1 MTILSLRRTLVL
13 ILLAAVVTGPSL
25 VIADDLEVIKFGEAA
40 LSYASGGI
48 QRSTPQDG
56 VVNVITGDNQTTGD
70 HMQLGQGDTLYIK
83 LKNPSDATVG
93 DLYSVFKRTRKVF
106 HPMTGEYMGYLV
118 TRLAIVQVTQVDKA
132 LTTVQAIRAYGPV
145 SPGDPVVKF
154 ALPAEDG
161 PASDQALTPDSRGMI
176 IELQANMGV
185 TLVAQRNVV
194 YIDRGREDGV
204 RAGDQ
209 FEVIRA
215 GGNLPPRAVGEIKVL
230 FAEAKS
236 ASALITRS
244 TARLFK
250 GDRIRVKGR
259 GPEVLP
265 VSQPP
270 VKQSQLQPANE
281 SSASV
286 EAVSQEQK
294 PALHIQ
300 QASKETKITLN
311 DLMRQ
316 LRYESGEATIKPEG
330 YRVLDE
336 LVEYLRHAPV
346 DQLIRVEGHADNMEI
361 GPSLKSFFP
370 TNWDLS
376 KARATG
382 VLRYLVEKGGIDS
395 ARISSVGYGDTKPV
409 VSNSSDEGRQRNRRV
424 DIVLYSPEA
433 SKEMTERVSKQASAS
448 GGGFEID
455 NAKSEARPAPI
466 PAISSNDP
474 MIGPPLSDAMPGDSG
489 GGSKP
494 DNEAAG
500 EAAGDRPIVP

>member
-1 MTILSLRRTLVL
+1 MTILSPRSPLFP
-13 ILLAAVVTGPSL
+13 IFLAAVLTGQSP
-25 VIADDLEVIKFGEAA
+25 VFADDLEGIKFGEAA

-83 LKNPSDATVG
+83 LKNPSDAAIG
-93 DLYSVFKRTRKVF
+93 DLFSVFKRTRKVF
-106 HPMTGEYMGYLV
+106 HPMTGEYLGYLV

-161 PASDQALTPDSRGMI
+161 AASDPMVMPDDRGMI
-176 IELQANMGV
+176 IELQANMGL

-194 YIDRGREDGV
+194 YIDRGRDDGV
-204 RAGDQ
+204 RSGDQ

-215 GGNLPPRAVGEIKVL
+215 GGNLPPRVVGEMKVL

-250 GDRIRVKGR
+250 GDRIRIKGR
-259 GPEVLP
+259 GPEVVP
-265 VSQPP
+265 VSHPP
-270 VKQSQLQPANE
+270 VKQSELQLGSE
-281 SSASV
+281 SSAAA
-286 EAVSQEQK
+286 EAVPQGQK
-294 PALHIQ
+294 APLHLQ
-300 QASKETKITLN
+300 PVSKETKITLN

-316 LRYESGEATIKPEG
+316 LRYDSGEATIGPGG

-361 GPSLKSFFP
+361 GPSLRSFFP

-382 VLRYLVEKGGIDS
+382 VLRYLVEKGGVDS
-395 ARISSVGYGDTKPV
+395 ARISSIGYGDTKPV
-409 VSNSSDEGRQRNRRV
+409 VSNSTDEGRQRNRRV

-433 SKEMTERVSKQASAS
+433 PNETAERVSKQATAANDV
-448 GGGFEID
+448 FEID
-455 NAKSEARPAPI
+455 SAMSDIRVPPMPAVSAK
-466 PAISSNDP
+466 DP
-474 MIGPPLSDAMPGDSG
+474 SIGPPPSDPVPVDSAGNTTPGNG
-489 GGSKP
+489 
-494 DNEAAG
+494 AAS
-500 EAAGDRPIVP
+500 EPATDRPIVP